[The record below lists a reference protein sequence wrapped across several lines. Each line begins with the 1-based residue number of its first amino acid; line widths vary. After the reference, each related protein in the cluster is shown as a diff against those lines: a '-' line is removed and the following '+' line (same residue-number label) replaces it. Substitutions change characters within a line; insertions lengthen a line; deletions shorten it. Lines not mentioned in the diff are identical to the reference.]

1 MGPACDRSAQ
11 ALLETNTSARGQ
23 SLTKAALVT
32 GATGQDGRYLI
43 DLLVGCGYLVHA
55 QSRRAPV
62 QRAPHEGIRWHVGDL
77 TNCTFLERLI
87 AETKPDEIYNLAAV
101 SRPVTSWQLPRET
114 AEINAFL
121 PQNICELLL
130 KHKPAGRFFQASS
143 SDIFGDGFSERQNE
157 DTHCVPKSPYGV
169 AKLYGHRIIGAYR
182 KQYGLYACSGILFNH
197 ESPHRP
203 LSFVSQKIAYAAAA
217 AACGLKDTPEL
228 DERGRP
234 ILSNG
239 KVLLGDLGVRR
250 DFGFAGDY
258 AEVMHMILQHP
269 TADDY
274 VIGTG
279 EDHSIQEFC
288 ELAFQSVGLDWT
300 NYVSV
305 DPKLIRKT
313 DSHYTRAD
321 PAKLR
326 SVFDWRP
333 RVNFAELVSRMVE
346 AQIKRVRD
354 DISSERS
361 QSSGLKQL

>member
-1 MGPACDRSAQ
+1 MA
-11 ALLETNTSARGQ
+11 
-23 SLTKAALVT
+23 KIALVT
-32 GATGQDGRYLI
+32 GATGQDGRYLV
-43 DLLVGCGYLVHA
+43 DLLLANRYVVHA
-55 QSRRAPV
+55 QSRRAPPPGAADGV
-62 QRAPHEGIRWHVGDL
+62 RWHIGDL
-77 TNCTFLERLI
+77 TSSAFLEQLI
-87 AETKPDEIYNLAAV
+87 VDTRPDEIYNLAAV
-101 SRPVTSWQLPRET
+101 SRPIMSWQFPRET
-114 AEINAFL
+114 ADVNAFL

-130 KHKPAGRFFQASS
+130 KHKPDCRLFQASS

-157 DTHCVPKSPYGV
+157 QTHCVPKSPYAV

-182 KQYGLYACSGILFNH
+182 KQYGLHACSGILFNH
-197 ESPHRP
+197 ESPYRP

-234 ILSNG
+234 ILSDG
-239 KVLLGDLGVRR
+239 KLLLGDLGVRR

-258 AEVMHMILQHP
+258 AEVMHMVLQHP

-288 ELAFQSVGLDWT
+288 ELAFRSVGLDWT
-300 NYVSV
+300 DYVSV

-313 DSHYTRAD
+313 DSHYTHAD

-326 SVFDWRP
+326 SVFNWHP
-333 RVNFAELVSRMVE
+333 KVTFPELVSTMVE
-346 AQIKRVRD
+346 MQVKRVRD
-354 DISSERS
+354 DIALERS
-361 QSSGLKQL
+361 RNSVTKRI